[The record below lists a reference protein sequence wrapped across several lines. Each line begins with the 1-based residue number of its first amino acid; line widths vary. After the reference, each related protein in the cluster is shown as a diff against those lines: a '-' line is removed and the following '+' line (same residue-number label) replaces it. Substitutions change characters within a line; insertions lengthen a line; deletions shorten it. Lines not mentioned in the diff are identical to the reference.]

1 MKKRNLR
8 RKQLLQVAIV
18 LLVLSVLT
26 GCQTKVQIPENNTYE
41 NILVGMIPT
50 LPEYPEFPS
59 LEWQY
64 EDNGRYSLSESD
76 VDKFLSYM
84 ENDIPLYLWEIEQYK
99 KKLDVVKST
108 I

>member
-1 MKKRNLR
+1 
-8 RKQLLQVAIV
+8 
-18 LLVLSVLT
+18 
-26 GCQTKVQIPENNTYE
+26 
-41 NILVGMIPT
+41 MIPT

-99 KKLDVVKST
+99 KKLDAVKNT
-108 I
+108 LVH

>member
-1 MKKRNLR
+1 M
-8 RKQLLQVAIV
+8 
-18 LLVLSVLT
+18 
-26 GCQTKVQIPENNTYE
+26 ENNTYE
-41 NILVGMIPT
+41 SILVGMMPA
-50 LPEYPEFPS
+50 LPEYPEFPE

-64 EDNGRYSLSESD
+64 EENGRYSLSESD
-76 VDKFLSYM
+76 TDKFLSYM